1 MTTDKR
7 DPLAVLKSELG
18 YLEAGGYS
26 LEKEHP
32 WRAPLVFEDS
42 PTCLNHNE
50 RNRIHPCTE
59 CALYSFVPADRRAEQ
74 IPCRHIPLTEDGQTV
89 NDFYRS
95 GTQRELEW
103 NLMVWLRKTIRRLEG
118 QHGLVGTSKRA
129 CTGNCT
135 GSCRKDN
142 SSHEDA

>member
-1 MTTDKR
+1 MPTDKR

-26 LEKEHP
+26 LKQEHA
-32 WRAPLVFEDS
+32 WRPSLVFEDS

-50 RNRIHPCTE
+50 RNRIHPCKE
-59 CALYSFVPADRRAEQ
+59 CALYSFVPADRHEEEF
-74 IPCRHIPLTEDGQTV
+74 PCRYIPLTEDGQTV

-103 NLMVWLRKTIRRLEG
+103 NLMVWLRKTIRHLES
-118 QHGLVGTSKRA
+118 QHGLLGASKRE
-129 CTGNCT
+129 CGGTCG
-135 GSCRKDN
+135 GSCRK
-142 SSHEDA
+142 E

>member
-1 MTTDKR
+1 MASDKR
-7 DPLAVLKSELG
+7 DSLAVLKSELG

-26 LEKEHP
+26 LEQKHS
-32 WRAPLVFEDS
+32 WRPSLVFEDS

-50 RNRIHPCTE
+50 RNRIHPCKE
-59 CALYSFVPADRRAEQ
+59 CALYSFVPEDRRNEQ
-74 IPCRHIPLTEDGQTV
+74 FPCRHIPLTDDGQTV

-118 QHGLVGTSKRA
+118 KRGLLGASKRNCGGA
-129 CTGNCT
+129 CNGNC
-135 GSCRKDN
+135 CK
-142 SSHEDA
+142 E